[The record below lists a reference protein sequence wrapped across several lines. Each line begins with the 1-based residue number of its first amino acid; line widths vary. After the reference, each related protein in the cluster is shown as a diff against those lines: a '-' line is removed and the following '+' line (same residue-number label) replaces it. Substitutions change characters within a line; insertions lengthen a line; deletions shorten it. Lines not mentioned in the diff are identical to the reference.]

1 MIIYARK
8 KGYRKGNQSTIPNMF
23 AFTFIRGFL
32 TNREYENMR
41 KEYFINNLNNNQVSK
56 AMSDIKWLFREYKG
70 LDVVTIED
78 SNGDVNKFIL

>member
-32 TNREYENMR
+32 TNKEYENMR

>member
-32 TNREYENMR
+32 TNKEYENMR

-78 SNGDVNKFIL
+78 SNGDVNKFIF

>member
-8 KGYRKGNQSTIPNMF
+8 KGYRKGNKSTIPNMF